1 MNSEGYVE
9 LIQGVGRI
17 SQEPQYRKSF
27 EYLVYEVLE
36 FKNWK
41 QNDLEKQTGMQRKTL
56 YNHIYGISNSRN
68 DTIKI
73 CLALGL
79 DLVSTMI
86 FLMSKGYILNFN
98 DLNDRKTM
106 KFIDTNKSDSL
117 TRIIEFTEFMEK

>member
-1 MNSEGYVE
+1 
-9 LIQGVGRI
+9 
-17 SQEPQYRKSF
+17 
-27 EYLVYEVLE
+27 
-36 FKNWK
+36 
-41 QNDLEKQTGMQRKTL
+41 MQRKTL